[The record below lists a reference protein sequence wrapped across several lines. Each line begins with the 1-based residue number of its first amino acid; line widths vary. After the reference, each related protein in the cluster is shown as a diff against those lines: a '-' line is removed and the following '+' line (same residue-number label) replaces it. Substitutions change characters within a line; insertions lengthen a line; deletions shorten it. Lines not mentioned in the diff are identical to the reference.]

1 MARRTASRGGV
12 TAAQHSFAR
21 VPAVGGQRS
30 VFNRSFNLKTA
41 FDAGWLIP
49 IYLDEAL
56 PGDTLNMKMSSFCR
70 LATPIFPVMDNMYM
84 DFFFF
89 AVPNRILW
97 ENWVKFC
104 GEQRNPGDSI
114 EFTVPQRT
122 YGSVAED
129 SLEDYFGIP
138 EDSAGGVTI
147 NMLHHRAY
155 NMIWNEW
162 FRDENLQDQVFEE
175 IGDTSAGSSNWEL
188 LRRGKRHDYFTSCL
202 PFPQK
207 GAAILLPIGAEAP
220 VLSEAA
226 AAVPGTGIPIFDGGN
241 WANNDLSLVGAS
253 GVADAKWAANAG
265 SDPAEWSDTQ
275 LFADLSTATGAT
287 INSLREAFQVQRIF
301 ERDARAGTRYTEI
314 IRSHFQISSDDAR
327 LQRPEYLG
335 GGSTKINISPVAV
348 TAAETGREI
357 GDLAGFGTQSASGIG
372 FVKSFTEH
380 CVLLGFVNVRADIS
394 YQEGLDRMWSRQK
407 RFDYYWPSLAHLG
420 EQAVLNKEIVHTGT
434 PATDDAVFGYQERWA
449 EYRYKA
455 SLTTGQM
462 RSSALTSL
470 DSWHLALDFAGGV
483 PPLNATF
490 IEDNPPIARVIAVPA
505 EPHFIGDFWFQY
517 KCARPMPTYS
527 VPGMIDHF

>member
-12 TAAQHSFAR
+12 TAAQHTFAK

-41 FDAGWLIP
+41 FNGGLLIP
-49 IYLDEAL
+49 IFVDEAL

-97 ENWVKFC
+97 DNWKKFC
-104 GEQRNPGDSI
+104 GEQDDPGDSI
-114 EFTVPQRT
+114 DFTIPRRT
-122 YGSVAED
+122 ITTVTEE

-138 EDSAGGVTI
+138 VGSAVMVQV
-147 NMLHHRAY
+147 NAFHHRAY

-162 FRDENLQDQVFEE
+162 FRDENLQDKAFEE
-175 IGDTSAGSSNWEL
+175 SGDTFSASGWPL
-188 LRRGKRHDYFTSCL
+188 RRRGKRHDYFTSCL

-220 VLSEAA
+220 VLSEAGA
-226 AAVPGTGIPIFDGGN
+226 ATPGTGIPIFDNAG
-241 WANNDLSLVGAS
+241 WSNNDLNLQGAA
-253 GVADAKWAANAG
+253 GVADAKWSANAG
-265 SDPAEWSDTQ
+265 TGAAEWSDTQ

-287 INSLREAFQVQRIF
+287 INSLREAFQIQRIF

-314 IRSHFQISSDDAR
+314 LRSHFQVSSDDAR
-327 LQRPEYLG
+327 MQRPEYLG

-348 TAAETGREI
+348 TADETGRNV

-394 YQEGLDRMWSRQK
+394 YQEGLDRMWFRQS

-420 EQAVLNKEIVHTGT
+420 EQAVLNKEIVATGAS
-434 PATDDAVFGYQERWA
+434 PGDEDVFGYQERWA

-455 SLTTGQM
+455 SLTTGKM
-462 RSSALTSL
+462 RSISATSL

-490 IEDNPPIARVIAVPA
+490 IEDNPPIARVVAVPS
-505 EPHFIGDFWFQY
+505 EPEFIGDFWFQY